1 MKDLYA
7 PDKAVKYEKILES
20 MAPITKTASAVLEQ
34 VISGSIKLTQST
46 GNNDVLL
53 WIIFIMFD
61 LMYFI
66 MYVIR
71 I

>member
-7 PDKAVKYEKILES
+7 PDKAVKYEKFLES

>member
-7 PDKAVKYEKILES
+7 PDKAVKYDKFLES

-53 WIIFIMFD
+53 
-61 LMYFI
+61 
-66 MYVIR
+66 
-71 I
+71 